1 MREKKQVVREL
12 NGALT
17 RMKELTAQEG
27 ASAEDIRT
35 ATAEVERL
43 TDELNQIN
51 VAEAAER
58 AAAQAQ
64 AEQQNPELQQLARR
78 FSMAKFIR
86 ELGEKNLTLTGV
98 EAEVAQ
104 MGAEEAQ
111 RNNVKLLGAAIPM
124 AILNARVFGGQ
135 NVTTPGDGG
144 YLVGT
149 ELQYQEALRK
159 RLVLAQAGA
168 TYVGGLVGN
177 ITLVEGTGVSVS
189 WENENDTVADSKKQF
204 ATRSASPR
212 RCAISV
218 PISKQLAL
226 QSSFDVDA
234 LIMNDIYAAHA
245 EALEDA
251 ALNGTGTKQPTGL
264 LNTEGIAGVDLGTNG
279 ATPTFA
285 NLVAIETAISLK
297 SADQGRLAYIT
308 NPKVRG
314 LLKTTLKDTG
324 VPGYIWE
331 RNEINGYGAYSS
343 TLVPATLT
351 KGTNTGNCSA
361 ILFGDWSKLWI
372 MSWGGLDII
381 VDPYSMKKEG
391 AYEVT
396 LNAYHDIFVRR
407 KEAFAVIKDALTG
420 DPAVVEEDEE
430 G

>member
-64 AEQQNPELQQLARR
+64 AEQQNPELQQLTRR

-86 ELGEKNLTLTGV
+86 ELGEKNLSLTGV

-124 AILNARVFGGQ
+124 AVLNARVFGGQ
-135 NVTTPGDGG
+135 NVTTPADGG

-189 WENENDTVADSKKQF
+189 GENDNDTPADSKKQF

-285 NLVAIETAISLK
+285 NLVALETAISL
-297 SADQGRLAYIT
+297 
-308 NPKVRG
+308 
-314 LLKTTLKDTG
+314 
-324 VPGYIWE
+324 
-331 RNEINGYGAYSS
+331 
-343 TLVPATLT
+343 
-351 KGTNTGNCSA
+351 
-361 ILFGDWSKLWI
+361 
-372 MSWGGLDII
+372 
-381 VDPYSMKKEG
+381 
-391 AYEVT
+391 
-396 LNAYHDIFVRR
+396 
-407 KEAFAVIKDALTG
+407 
-420 DPAVVEEDEE
+420 
-430 G
+430 